1 MMEGFILSGLAIDF
15 ILLVLIVEL
24 LVLWFL
30 RWKFLDALVLLL
42 PAGLILYALKA
53 ALLEAHWL
61 FVAVPLTLA
70 FPVHLADLK
79 RRKRNMKQP

>member
-1 MMEGFILSGLAIDF
+1 MMESFILSGLSIDF

-30 RWKFLDALVLLL
+30 RWKFLDAVVLLL

-53 ALLEAHWL
+53 ALLGAHWL

-70 FPVHLADLK
+70 FPVHLADLN